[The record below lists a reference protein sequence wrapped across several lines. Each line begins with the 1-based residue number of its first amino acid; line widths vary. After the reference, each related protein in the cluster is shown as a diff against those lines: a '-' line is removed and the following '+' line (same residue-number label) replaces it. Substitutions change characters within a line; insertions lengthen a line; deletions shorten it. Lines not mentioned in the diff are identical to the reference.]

1 MKRIFSLLL
10 ALILCLGLFVSCNE
24 EEPSESSSSEQ
35 EIVPV
40 YFEYRELNYKF
51 ELTEEESRRVIEIM
65 DEKDF
70 HVEDL
75 CDCYVP
81 YRFYFGEMK
90 IRYHENILED
100 LSTWKVKKIS
110 DEEKEFLDGIARKYI
125 GGGYE
130 ENDFSGQHDD

>member
-10 ALILCLGLFVSCNE
+10 SVILCFGIFVSCNDE
-24 EEPSESSSSEQ
+24 VPSESSSSE
-35 EIVPV
+35 EGLVPV
-40 YFEYRELNYKF
+40 SFRYAELNYEF

-81 YRFYFGEMK
+81 YSFNVGEK
-90 IRYHENILED
+90 RIRYHENILED
-100 LSTWKVKKIS
+100 LSNWRVKKLS
-110 DEEKEFLDGIARKYI
+110 DGEKEFLDGIARKYI
-125 GGGYE
+125 GIDYE
-130 ENDFSGQHDD
+130 EESSVHDK

>member
-10 ALILCLGLFVSCNE
+10 SVILCFGIFVSCNDE
-24 EEPSESSSSEQ
+24 VPSESSSSE
-35 EIVPV
+35 EELVPISFR
-40 YFEYRELNYKF
+40 YAMLNYEF

-81 YRFYFGEMK
+81 YSFNVGEK
-90 IRYHENILED
+90 RIRYHENILED
-100 LSTWKVKKIS
+100 LSNWRVKKLS
-110 DEEKEFLDGIARKYI
+110 DGEKEFLDGIARKYRGI
-125 GGGYE
+125 DYE
-130 ENDFSGQHDD
+130 EESSVHDK